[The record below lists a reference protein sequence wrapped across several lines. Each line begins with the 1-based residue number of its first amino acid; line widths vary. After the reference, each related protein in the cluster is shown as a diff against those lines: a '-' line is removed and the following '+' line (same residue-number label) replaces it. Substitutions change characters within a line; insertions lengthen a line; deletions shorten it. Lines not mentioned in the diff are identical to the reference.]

1 MGVKKTRKEMLVTLR
16 GNQSRIAILE
26 DGKPV
31 EFYADKPGKQSI
43 VGNIY
48 LGRVSNILPGM
59 SAAFVNIGMP
69 KNALLCFQDMATME
83 DGVKVKAG
91 KIRKPLKAGDTIAV
105 QVVKDPMHRK
115 GARLS
120 TSLSIPGR
128 FLVFMPKSKRRGISK
143 RLSERE
149 RKRLRQ
155 ISEGLELEEG
165 GFIIR
170 TAASGASKKDLIADL
185 SYLTDV
191 WREVKERIERE
202 AAPALVYQE
211 PELLIRVLR
220 DSFTRDFK
228 QVLADGREHYEK
240 ALGYFRKVSPE
251 MCGKVKL
258 YEGEES
264 LFRKYGVKKSISEA
278 LQRNVSLPSGGYI
291 VIDETEALTAIDVNT
306 GSYTG
311 KKNLESTVFKTNMEA
326 ISEIVRQV
334 RLRDIGGIIIID
346 FIDMEEETNRKKV
359 VDTLER
365 ELLKD
370 RTKTQVVTLSPL
382 GLVEMTRKNVTGG
395 ISDTFGTVCPK
406 CNGLGLLFE
415 DQVAKK
421 NSAD

>member
-1 MGVKKTRKEMLVTLR
+1 MGVKKTRKEMLVTQR
-16 GNQSRIAILE
+16 GNQSRIAVLE
-26 DGKPV
+26 EGKPV
-31 EFYADKPGKQSI
+31 ELYAEKPGKQSI

-59 SAAFVNIGMP
+59 SAAFVDIGTT
-69 KNALLCFQDMATME
+69 KNALLYFRDMVTEE
-83 DGVKVKAG
+83 DGVKVRTG
-91 KIRKPLKAGDTIAV
+91 RIRKALKVGDTIVV

-128 FLVFMPKSKRRGISK
+128 FLVLMPKSKRRGISK
-143 RLSERE
+143 RIPERE

-155 ISEGLELEEG
+155 ISEGLEPEEG
-165 GFIIR
+165 GFIVR
-170 TAASGASKKDLIADL
+170 TAASGVSKKDLVADL
-185 SYLTDV
+185 SYLADI
-191 WREVKERIERE
+191 WREVKKRIEKE
-202 AAPALVYQE
+202 STPAVVYQE
-211 PELLIRVLR
+211 PELFIRVLR

-228 QVLADGREHYEK
+228 HVLVDDRGDYEK

-251 MCGKVKL
+251 MRGKVKF
-258 YEGEES
+258 YEGEEP
-264 LFRKYGVKKSISEA
+264 LFRKYGVENSISEA
-278 LQRNVSLPSGGYI
+278 LQRKVNLPSGGYI

-311 KKNLESTVFKTNMEA
+311 KKNLESTVYKTNIEA

-346 FIDMEEETNRKKV
+346 FIDMEEETNREKV
-359 VDTLER
+359 VETLEK
-365 ELLKD
+365 ELSKD

-395 ISDTFGTVCPK
+395 ISDTFGTTCPK

-415 DQVAKK
+415 E
-421 NSAD
+421 